1 MKNIKYLPIGLLSFM
16 LLATIPAGANNSFD
30 ISEAK
35 INEIESRLDQM
46 SYKELIINRNNLIA
60 ERANLE
66 ATQDTTQSPSAKKAI
81 GTRLKEISAELSSIQ
96 KQLQVLLV
104 LQQFQRLVMMGMKI
118 ISHL

>member
-46 SYKELIINRNNLIA
+46 SYKEL
-60 ERANLE
+60 
-66 ATQDTTQSPSAKKAI
+66 THK
-81 GTRLKEISAELSSIQ
+81 Q
-96 KQLQVLLV
+96 K
-104 LQQFQRLVMMGMKI
+104 
-118 ISHL
+118 

>member
-1 MKNIKYLPIGLLSFM
+1 MKNIKYLPIGLFIFM
-16 LLATIPAGANNSFD
+16 LLATTLVGASNSFD

-66 ATQDTTQSPSAKKAI
+66 ATKDTTQSPSAKKLSEQ
-81 GTRLKEISAELSSIQ
+81 GLKKFLQSSHQ
-96 KQLQVLLV
+96 FKKQLQAL
-104 LQQFQRLVMMGMKI
+104 
-118 ISHL
+118 

>member
-81 GTRLKEISAELSSIQ
+81 GTRLKNLQQSSHQ
-96 KQLQVLLV
+96 FKSNCRYYWVE
-104 LQQFQRLVMMGMKI
+104 QFQRLVMMGMKI